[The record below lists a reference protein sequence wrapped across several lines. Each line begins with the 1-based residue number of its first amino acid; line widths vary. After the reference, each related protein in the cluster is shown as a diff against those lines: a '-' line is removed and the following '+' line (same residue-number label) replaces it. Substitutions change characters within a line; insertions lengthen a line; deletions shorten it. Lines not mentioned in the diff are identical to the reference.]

1 MSKPFIAL
9 LAALAAISMIVAGC
23 GGSDD
28 STDSTS
34 SLTKAE
40 FVKKGN
46 AICAEGNKEIDAG
59 FEEFAKENN
68 LPENKRPSQAQ
79 LTEAVEEVVLPAVEG
94 QVESIRDLG
103 LPSEG
108 GEEADEILTAAE
120 EAIEQGEEDPASLA
134 SEKADP
140 FAKANKLAR
149 EYGLAK
155 CGEE

>member
-1 MSKPFIAL
+1 MSKRFIAL
-9 LAALAAISMIVAGC
+9 FAALAVLAMIVAGC
-23 GGSDD
+23 GGDSD
-28 STDSTS
+28 STESTS

-40 FVKKGN
+40 FLKQGN
-46 AICAEGNKEIDAG
+46 AICAKGEKEIEEG

-68 LPENKRPSQAQ
+68 LPENKQPSKAQ
-79 LTEAVEEVVLPAVEG
+79 LTEAVEEVVLPAVDE

-108 GEEADEILTAAE
+108 GEEADEVLKAAE
-120 EAIEQGEEDPASLA
+120 EAIEKGEEDPASLA
-134 SEKADP
+134 NEKADP

-149 EYGLAK
+149 DYGLTK